1 MTTLSQEKIF
11 EELADYIKALT
22 STDQQITDS
31 TTLLELNIDSIS
43 LVKIFVY
50 IERNYKI
57 SLINAGLSRTD
68 IATFSNL
75 VNQVYKQKCL
85 QDNS

>member
-1 MTTLSQEKIF
+1 MITPDKEKIA

-31 TTLLELNIDSIS
+31 TKLKDLSIDSIS

-50 IERNYKI
+50 IERNFNI
-57 SLINAGLSRTD
+57 SLINAGLGKKD
-68 IATFSNL
+68 VETFGSL
-75 VNQVYKQKCL
+75 VQHIFT
-85 QDNS
+85 NS